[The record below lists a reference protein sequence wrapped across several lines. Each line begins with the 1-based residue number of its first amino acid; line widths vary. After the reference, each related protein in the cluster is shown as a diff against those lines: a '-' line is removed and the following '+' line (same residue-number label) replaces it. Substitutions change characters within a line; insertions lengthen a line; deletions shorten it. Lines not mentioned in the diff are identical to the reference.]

1 MVRFPTVWFFINIT
15 FWVGLSILLIMFMR
29 YLSAR
34 AHGIFTVRMMLN
46 IPVNIGGLGRML
58 ADKMV
63 QTEDI
68 SLDEKGFLRQCTY
81 IDTSSVSF
89 NVSLWIVTAALLR

>member
-1 MVRFPTVWFFINIT
+1 MVRIPTLWLIINIT
-15 FWVGLSILLIMFMR
+15 FWGGLSVLLIMFMR
-29 YLSAR
+29 YLSSR
-34 AHGIFTVRMMLN
+34 AHGIFTVRLMLN
-46 IPVNIGGLGRML
+46 IPVNIGGLGQML

-81 IDTSSVSF
+81 IDKSPVR
-89 NVSLWIVTAALLR
+89 V